1 MTKVEAEDKIFG
13 LLNEIRSVYQE
24 VNPAGKNLV
33 LSIGTTGDM
42 DYIEFHN
49 HWWDSEEQV
58 KFDLNTFRVVEVR
71 A

>member
-1 MTKVEAEDKIFG
+1 MTKVEAEDKIFC
-13 LLNEIRSVYQE
+13 LLKEIRSVYQE
-24 VNPAGKNLV
+24 VNPEGKKLM

-49 HWWDSEEQV
+49 NYWDNEEQV
-58 KFDLNTFRVVEVR
+58 KFDLNTYRVVEVR